1 MHESI
6 TEHVALERGK
16 EEARKIS
23 HKSGYDIGWDDGR
36 KRAWDLVGEAAD
48 WYKTQIKHR
57 EQITNAPDDMH
68 MQARY
73 ETALWIQ
80 QIIKK
85 DSL

>member
-16 EEARKIS
+16 GEAKQIS
-23 HKSGYDIGWDDGR
+23 HKSGYDIGVEDGR

-48 WYKTQIKHR
+48 WYKSQLKQRQQT
-57 EQITNAPDDMH
+57 TDAPDDMC

-73 ETALWIQ
+73 ESALYIQ
-80 QIIKK
+80 MVIKK
-85 DSL
+85 DRL